1 MPQVLYLNSHFIFN
15 HQCDR
20 LVQFRATAFSP
31 GRSLYKMRKIM
42 ENVKGMNIKL
52 GVYCS
57 NKPDKKFLLYE
68 AQ

>member
-1 MPQVLYLNSHFIFN
+1 VTVLYNSGKQLSH
-15 HQCDR
+15 
-20 LVQFRATAFSP
+20 LVGGP
-31 GRSLYKMRKIM
+31 YKKCKTM
-42 ENVKGMNIKL
+42 ENVKCMNIKL